1 MAFYESPRFPTFTTR
16 TPQGGPMFSTEVV
29 ELASGNESRNG
40 AWNLPRHRFE
50 VDLQN
55 RSEAEFEAVK
65 SLFLIVRGRLHGFR
79 FRDQTDCNA
88 AATVGLLGSGVGS
101 GVAAY
106 QMYKRY
112 TWASTNFDRK
122 IVKPVSGTLSVFKDA
137 VAQTIVPSA
146 PGAGQCTVDTT
157 TGIVTFGGSAPT
169 GANVITWSGD
179 FDVPVRFD
187 FDAMQARALRTYGA
201 RSLMSWDSIALIELR
216 NPS

>member
-1 MAFYESPRFPTFTTR
+1 MFLETPRFPTFTTR
-16 TPQGGPMFSTEVV
+16 TPQGGPMFSTEVA
-29 ELASGNESRNG
+29 ELSGGNESRNG

-55 RSEAEFEAVK
+55 RSEVEFEAVK
-65 SLFLIVRGRLHGFR
+65 SLFLIARGRLHGFR
-79 FRDQTDCNA
+79 FRDQTDCSA
-88 AATVGLLGSGVGS
+88 TATVGLLGTGVGS

-112 TWASTNFDRK
+112 TAGSNTFDRK
-122 IVKPVSGTLSVFKDA
+122 ILKPVSGSISVFKNGTP
-137 VAQTIVPSA
+137 QTIVVSA

-169 GANVITWSGD
+169 GVDVLTWSGD

-187 FDAMQARALRTYGA
+187 LDAMQARAVRTYA
-201 RSLMSWDSIALIELR
+201 AKSLMSWDSIALIELR